1 MKKTILFIFLLT
13 LVFSACEKDDIC
25 LLPNTPNLI
34 LRFYDSTNPTEIK
47 KVALLSVWA
56 DGKDTI
62 ASYKSVATDSIVIP
76 LNVNATETV
85 YHFKMNSTSGNMAD
99 NRHNKISIKYTPED
113 VYISRSCGY
122 KTIFNDVSIT
132 SDNGWM
138 QSFTPST
145 LITIDNET
153 AAHVQIFH

>member
-1 MKKTILFIFLLT
+1 MKKTILFVFLLT
-13 LVFSACEKDDIC
+13 LAFSACEKDDIC

-34 LRFYDSTNPTEIK
+34 LRFYDSSNPTEVK
-47 KVALLSVWA
+47 SVERLSVWA

-62 ASYKSVATDSIVIP
+62 TSYKSVTLDSIVIP

-85 YHFKMNSTSGNMAD
+85 YHFKMNSTSGNIAD
-99 NRHNKISIKYTPED
+99 NTYNKITIKYTPED
-113 VYISRSCGY
+113 VYVSRSCGY

-132 SDNGWM
+132 SDNGWI

>member
-1 MKKTILFIFLLT
+1 MKKTVLFIFLLT

-34 LRFYDSTNPTEIK
+34 LRFYDSSNPTEVK
-47 KVALLSVWA
+47 SVDRLSVWA

-62 ASYKSVATDSIVIP
+62 TSYTSATLDSIVIP
-76 LNVNATETV
+76 LNVNTSETV
-85 YHFKMNSTSGNMAD
+85 YYFKMNSTSGKTAD
-99 NRHNKISIKYTPED
+99 NKYNKITIKYTPED
-113 VYISRSCGY
+113 VYVSRSCGY

-132 SDNGWM
+132 SDNGWV

-145 LITIDNET
+145 LITIDHET

>member
-1 MKKTILFIFLLT
+1 MKKTILFLFLLT
-13 LVFSACEKDDIC
+13 LAFSACEKDDIC

-34 LRFYDSTNPTEIK
+34 LRFYDSTDLTEVK
-47 KVALLSVWA
+47 SVDRLSIWA

-62 ASYKSVATDSIVIP
+62 SNYKSVTLDSIVIP

-85 YHFKMNSTSGNMAD
+85 YHFKMNSTSGNVAD
-99 NRHNKISIKYTPED
+99 NKYNKITITYTPED
-113 VYISRSCGY
+113 VYVSRSCGY

-132 SDNGWM
+132 SDNGWVH
-138 QSFTPST
+138 SFTPST
-145 LITIDNET
+145 LTTIDHET